1 MDVLLETIENLK
13 VLKKNHEEDPEN
25 YGFDYKEFLDNTVKD
40 REKVYRI
47 KALDNEIEDSEDE
60 SNDSN

>member
-25 YGFDYKEFLDNTVKD
+25 YGFDYWNKPSL
-40 REKVYRI
+40 YQ
-47 KALDNEIEDSEDE
+47 AH
-60 SNDSN
+60 